1 MVTEGKGEKY
11 GENSNEKLCRHP
23 EVELRRD
30 RKYKAEAAI
39 ISSANRIAQIPELR
53 T

>member
-30 RKYKAEAAI
+30 RMYKIFTLQNYEVLI
-39 ISSANRIAQIPELR
+39 I
-53 T
+53 